1 MSNIWNLCI
10 DGWFCRLTF
19 LVCFLCVV
27 IFFNVIALFFL
38 ELSVKTIRAPTW
50 CWVPLEKMS
59 KLTINGLSI
68 HPESMSM
75 GHKFRSVCKDC
86 LLITNSQGDLVF
98 LIPSVQ
104 LWQVL
109 SCKFPS
115 SPSLG
120 WGLFYYL
127 LIHSGISALFRT
139 LLSFWHWEDSYSYLL
154 PAMPWQSILKVS
166 QGPKIWPV
174 PLGQSRFWWGL
185 TSLGSGFYFILETWF
200 IWNFFITHDF
210 QWSVTHFVVSNSLQT
225 HGL

>member
-1 MSNIWNLCI
+1 MSSIWNLCS

-27 IFFNVIALFFL
+27 VFFIVIALFFL
-38 ELSVKTIRAPTW
+38 ELSVETIRAPTW

-59 KLTINGLSI
+59 KLTVNGLSI

-75 GHKFRSVCKDC
+75 GHKFHSVYKDC

-104 LWQVL
+104 LWQVP

-115 SPSLG
+115 SPFLG

-139 LLSFWHWEDSYSYLL
+139 LLSVFSES
-154 PAMPWQSILKVS
+154 
-166 QGPKIWPV
+166 
-174 PLGQSRFWWGL
+174 
-185 TSLGSGFYFILETWF
+185 ET
-200 IWNFFITHDF
+200 
-210 QWSVTHFVVSNSLQT
+210 
-225 HGL
+225 